1 MNRLGILLSG
11 SAAFL
16 ACVVSVPLVGA
27 LATRLRLYDPVG
39 PLKIHTKP
47 LPRVGGVAILT
58 GLLSGFGVAY
68 LISGVKAEI
77 GFCVALAALVWVGL
91 VDDLRGISP
100 WIRLIAQTVSAAFF
114 LWWPSGSFASLGM
127 PVLSFVPE
135 CLFIVVLVNAFNFL
149 DGADGIVAGVVPI
162 IALGF
167 ILVARNNS
175 DALVA
180 VLLLGSCL
188 GFLIFN
194 FPPAKIF
201 MGDNGSTTLGFVI
214 AFLSLSFYRAL
225 PITDSGQLIPLL
237 FAAVPLLDMSFAV
250 VRRLRSGMPI
260 TEGDRRHCYDLLLR
274 RGWPARTVAI
284 CCYAAAAV
292 TVFLGWSCQGRGW
305 TCTFLA
311 AGLVFGIS
319 VALAVGLGSLRG
331 ETSPLNAAFSGFSG
345 CTAPHWPSTGAAS
358 HGSNR

>member
-68 LISGVKAEI
+68 LISGVKTEI
-77 GFCVALAALVWVGL
+77 GFCVALAALFLVGL
-91 VDDLRGISP
+91 IDDLRGISP

-214 AFLSLSFYRAL
+214 AFLSLSFYRSL

-250 VRRLRSGMPI
+250 LRRLRSGMPI

-274 RGWPARTVAI
+274 RGWPARAVAI

-292 TVFLGWSCQGRGW
+292 TVALGWICQGQGW
-305 TCTFLA
+305 AFSSLISALVVGVSIFLA
-311 AGLVFGIS
+311 AGLGSFEGEQGRRDS
-319 VALAVGLGSLRG
+319 TLAACA
-331 ETSPLNAAFSGFSG
+331 SPPAIHS
-345 CTAPHWPSTGAAS
+345 
-358 HGSNR
+358 

>member
-16 ACVVSVPLVGA
+16 ACVVCVPLVGA

-77 GFCVALAALVWVGL
+77 GFCVALAALFLVGL
-91 VDDLRGISP
+91 IDDLRGISP

-114 LWWPSGSFASLGM
+114 LWWPSGSFAGLGM
-127 PVLSFVPE
+127 PVLSFVSE

-214 AFLSLSFYRAL
+214 AFLSLSFYRSL

-250 VRRLRSGMPI
+250 LRRLRSGMPI

-292 TVFLGWSCQGRGW
+292 TVALGWICQGQG
-305 TCTFLA
+305 
-311 AGLVFGIS
+311 
-319 VALAVGLGSLRG
+319 
-331 ETSPLNAAFSGFSG
+331 
-345 CTAPHWPSTGAAS
+345 
-358 HGSNR
+358 